1 MTVSDQKPSAEGNEN
16 SRRLGDQDLDTWR
29 ERVAN
34 IPDLRLAKVMRIRR
48 AIITHCYEEEAVLEK
63 AIGNLHNDIGVL
75 CRAGRPEHP

>member
-1 MTVSDQKPSAEGNEN
+1 MTVSDQQPSAEGSKG
-16 SRRLGDQDLDTWR
+16 SRGLGDQDLDAWR

-48 AIITHCYEEEAVLEK
+48 AIITHCYEEEAVLDK

-75 CRAGRPEHP
+75 CRAGRPEYP

>member
-1 MTVSDQKPSAEGNEN
+1 MTVSDQQPSAEGNQD
-16 SRRLGDQDLDTWR
+16 SRRLGDQDLDAWR

-48 AIITHCYEEEAVLEK
+48 AIITHCYEEEAILEK

-75 CRAGRPEHP
+75 CRAGRPQCP